1 MSLNALYTIA
11 PHAGRNYIRLAF
23 LGHMDHATVDRFEQ
37 ELASAFACMPTK
49 GDCRFLS
56 DIREAGIQSRDITE
70 RLQGI
75 MAQYVTRHGPLTRG
89 IAMLVSGSSLEMLQ
103 ARRVAGAGGTA
114 FFVSEDD
121 ALVWLFGETVGD
133 MAQA

>member
-1 MSLNALYTIA
+1 M
-11 PHAGRNYIRLAF
+11 RLTF
-23 LGHMDHATVDRFEQ
+23 SGHMDHATVDRFDQ
-37 ELASAFACMPTK
+37 ELATAFACMPAK
-49 GDCRFLS
+49 GECRFLS

-75 MAQYVTRHGPLTRG
+75 MAHYVTRHGPLTRG

-114 FFVSEDD
+114 FFVNEDD
-121 ALVWLFGETVGD
+121 ALAWLFGETVGD
-133 MAQA
+133 LAPA